1 MISPYFTRMEIFRNH
16 NQAVAFSKL
25 GGPKLFFEPKDE
37 VFSGPDVAMKKG
49 GSWVQFRASK
59 RG

>member
-1 MISPYFTRMEIFRNH
+1 MILPYFTRMEIFRNH

-25 GGPKLFFEPKDE
+25 GGPKLFFEPKE

>member
-1 MISPYFTRMEIFRNH
+1 MISPYFTMEIFRNH

-37 VFSGPDVAMKKG
+37 VQGPDVAMKK
-49 GSWVQFRASK
+49 
-59 RG
+59 RGQLGAV